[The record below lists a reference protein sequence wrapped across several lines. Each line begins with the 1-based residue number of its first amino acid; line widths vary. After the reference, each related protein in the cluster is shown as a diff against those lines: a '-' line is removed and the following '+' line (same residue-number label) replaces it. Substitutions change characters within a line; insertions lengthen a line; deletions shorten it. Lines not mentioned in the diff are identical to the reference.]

1 MHTLT
6 RGMHIGLSVVL
17 FASTLACAE
26 PDLSLNEAIKLATQN
41 QPLLQSLDDASAAS
55 REAAVASGQLP
66 DPRLKI
72 GVINLPITGSDA
84 ARFDRDDMTMSTVGI
99 MQEMV
104 PLAKREAET
113 RSLEATAEQYQTEKL
128 ATAQSIQRD
137 VAMAWLDV
145 YEAQRKSEL
154 YQRMTEDMAA
164 ERKILI
170 SRVSSGGSQAS
181 EVLRLDSQLSMTNDK
196 RLTAQRDE
204 RKARA
209 ALSRWIGAA
218 ASRPLPI
225 EPPIMP
231 SKMSHNVALVQI
243 ENHPLIQNA
252 HQAQM
257 VAQSDADVAK
267 AGRQLNWNWEV
278 MYGRR
283 RSDLSD
289 MVSFQVAIDLPW
301 DRANRQDR
309 RTAEKQLLV
318 EKAGKLTED
327 RRRELAAELDSTYA
341 DAEAAEARENEHM
354 QRLIPTAEARL
365 SVAQA
370 AYSAGRQTLTEVWEA
385 RRNLIDVE
393 LEHWA
398 ILTDRQRA
406 AVKLGYLLND
416 SRMLNRG
423 QP

>member
-1 MHTLT
+1 MNTFIKAT
-6 RGMHIGLSVVL
+6 RLLASL
-17 FASTLACAE
+17 FLLVSFTAHAE
-26 PDLSLNEAIKLATQN
+26 PDLSLDEAIKLATQN

-84 ARFDRDDMTMSTVGI
+84 ARFDRDDMTMSTVGV

-154 YQRMTEDMAA
+154 YQRMTEEMSA

-170 SRVSSGGSQAS
+170 SRVSSGGSQAG
-181 EVLRLDSQLSMTNDK
+181 EVLRLDSQLSMTNNK
-196 RLTAQRDE
+196 RLIAERDE

-209 ALSRWIGAA
+209 ALSRWIGIA
-218 ASRPLPI
+218 ASRPLPS

-231 SKMSHNVALVQI
+231 SKLSHEAALTEI

-252 HQAQM
+252 HQTEM
-257 VAQSDADVAK
+257 VAQSDADRAK
-267 AGRQLNWNWEV
+267 AERQQNWSWEV
-278 MYGRR
+278 MYGKR

-301 DRANRQDR
+301 DRPNRQDR
-309 RTAEKQLLV
+309 RTAEKLLLV
-318 EKAGKLTED
+318 EKASKLTED
-327 RRRELAAELDSTYA
+327 RRRELAAELDSAYA
-341 DAEAAEARENEHM
+341 DAETADARENEHQ
-354 QRLIPTAEARL
+354 QRLIPAAKARL
-365 SVAQA
+365 SLAQA
-370 AYSAGRQTLTEVWEA
+370 AYSSGKQGLTEVWEA
-385 RRNLIDVE
+385 RRDLIDVE
-393 LEHWA
+393 LEHLT

-416 SRMLNRG
+416 NRLVKEN
-423 QP
+423 Q